1 MELLTAIRERR
12 SCRSFTT
19 EAVDEQTINHLLE
32 SAGWAPS
39 PMNAQP
45 WQFIVVT
52 GEGKKMAV
60 FDEADRCRRWAV
72 EKSGWKWLDAYSVEF
87 LKKVPVII
95 AVVGDPKKTGVDMLQ
110 SDGTVGYQHACAA
123 AVQNMLLTAHAL
135 GLGSL
140 WFTLFDRTAM
150 RKILEISD
158 DKTPI
163 ALVCIGNPE
172 RPLAAV
178 PRKNVTLKTVYM
190 R

>member
-1 MELLTAIRERR
+1 MELFTAIRERR
-12 SCRSFTT
+12 SCRSFSTDP
-19 EAVDEQTINHLLE
+19 VDEKTINHLLE
-32 SAGWAPS
+32 AAGWAPS
-39 PMNAQP
+39 PLNAQP

-52 GEGKKMAV
+52 GEGKRMAV

-72 EKSGWKWLDAYSVEF
+72 DKSGWKWLDAYSVEF

-123 AVQNMLLTAHAL
+123 AIQNMLLAAHAM

-150 RKILEISD
+150 GKIFEISENN
-158 DKTPI
+158 TLI
-163 ALVCIGNPE
+163 ALVCIGKPE
-172 RPLAAV
+172 KPLTSV
-178 PRKNVTLKTVYM
+178 PRKDVTQKTVYL